1 MHLFHEP
8 FSNWL
13 IRNYDKV
20 MDISEFNNE
29 ETKSDI
35 RSKMSRMSNG

>member
-8 FSNWL
+8 FSNGL

-20 MDISEFNNE
+20 MDISEFKNE

-35 RSKMSRMSNG
+35 RSKMSRM